1 MKQLCTS
8 LRSYG
13 GFHHAS
19 PLLCSLLLAVSSVTN
34 AKVREIRPRLTI
46 RPVAVRNVSYR
57 ADGGVFAIPNFVS
70 AGSVAL
76 FQVNEQSDIAAV
88 PARLSEKDFMRS
100 SGLFFLRKQSDHDP
114 FMAFVPLAE
123 NLSGYAVDFSA
134 TGGLLAIAGGNQ
146 VLLYDSDA
154 EWEIVKSLTIGQS
167 VTRAVF
173 SSDGKRLA
181 ILADG
186 KLYLFS
192 TETYAAV
199 ATIEPVP
206 DCRFCDVTFSS
217 DNSRCAVMEYR
228 TVMFEGA
235 ARIRIF
241 YARNGAHDRDLPP
254 LPARLSSEPQQNLP
268 LLSYAPGDTL
278 LAVTVPAGFAGKVF
292 LLKSNDGTVVNEF
305 KGYCHAFSPDGTMFV
320 ADGKVLSI
328 RDWSIL
334 GKLPRSTRTCAFS
347 PTEPV
352 IVCVTQESIRRFRIE
367 EQ

>member
-1 MKQLCTS
+1 MKQDQSCLQ
-8 LRSYG
+8 RHG
-13 GFHHAS
+13 GFHHAA
-19 PLLCSLLLAVSSVTN
+19 PLLFLLLLAAGHMTI
-34 AKVREIRPRLTI
+34 AKVREIRPRHSI
-46 RPVAVRNVSYR
+46 RPVIIRNVSYR
-57 ADGGVFAIPNFVS
+57 ADGGVFAVPNFVS

-76 FQVNEQSDIAAV
+76 FQVNEQSAIAAV
-88 PARLSEKDFMRS
+88 PPRLSEKDFIRS
-100 SGLFFLRKQSDHDP
+100 SGLFFLRKQSDGDP

-123 NLSGYAVDFSA
+123 NLSGYAVDFA
-134 TGGLLAIAGGNQ
+134 TTGGLLAIAGGNQ

-154 EWEIVKSLTIGQS
+154 EWEMVKSLTIGQS

-173 SSDGKRLA
+173 SPDGKRLA

-199 ATIEPVP
+199 ATVEPVP
-206 DCRFCDVTFSS
+206 ESRFCDVTFSS
-217 DNSRCAVMEYR
+217 DNSRCAVFEYR
-228 TVMFEGA
+228 TVMFDGA

-241 YARNGAHDRDLPP
+241 SARNGAHDRDLPQ
-254 LPARLSSEPQQNLP
+254 LPARTSSEPLQNLP

-292 LLKSNDGTVVNEF
+292 LVQSNDGTMVREF

-320 ADGKVLSI
+320 ADGKVLST

-334 GKLPRSTRTCAFS
+334 GKLPRSTRTCVFS

-352 IVCVTQESIRRFRIE
+352 IVTVTQESIRRFRIE
-367 EQ
+367 E